1 MAIDAEAD
9 RLLADAADRA
19 RRYLAGLD
27 DRAVVPDRAA
37 LSALASFDEPLPE
50 SPGDPAATLALLDEA
65 GSPATVTSAGG
76 RYFGFVTGGSLPVAV
91 AANWLATAWD
101 QNTALPVMSPVAA
114 RLHEVV
120 TRWLADLLGLPA
132 GTAVVFVTG
141 SAMANTAAL
150 TTARDQQLA
159 RAGWDVQANGLFGAP
174 ELPVVIG
181 ENAHTTLVR
190 ALGVVGLG
198 RERVIRIPVDDQG
211 RIRADRLPKDVA
223 GPAVICAQAG
233 EVNTGAFDPFPAMVS
248 WARERDAWLH
258 VDGAFGLWALA
269 DPSRAHLTAGLA
281 GADSW
286 AADAHKWLNV
296 PYDCGICLVRRPQ
309 TCAAASP
316 RQPATCLPTWGLKRR
331 TTRRRPRSAPARW
344 TCGRCCARWAAR
356 VSPTWWSGH
365 ATMPRPWPTCCAKL
379 AWRCSTT
386 WYSTR
391 FWYGP
396 PPASRR
402 RPWWAQSRMMG
413 PAGAARPCGRAG
425 RPCGSASPA
434 GRPPIR
440 TSRRARRR
448 SSQRHSAP
456 AQVPVPERP
465 PPGDHASAPSS
476 PRAG

>member
-76 RYFGFVTGGSLPVAV
+76 RYFGFVTGGSWPVAV
-91 AANWLATAWD
+91 AANWLAAAWD
-101 QNTALPVMSPVAA
+101 QNAALPVMSPVAA

-296 PYDCGICLVRRPQ
+296 PYDSGVAFTAHPETHR
-309 TCAAASP
+309 
-316 RQPATCLPTWGLKRR
+316 ATF
-331 TTRRRPRSAPARW
+331 
-344 TCGRCCARWAAR
+344 AAR
-356 VSPTWWSGH
+356 AAYLT
-365 ATMPRPWPTCCAKL
+365 A
-379 AWRCSTT
+379 STH
-386 WYSTR
+386 TR
-391 FWYGP
+391 DNVDWVP
-396 PPASRR
+396 EH
-402 RPWWAQSRMMG
+402 
-413 PAGAARPCGRAG
+413 
-425 RPCGSASPA
+425 
-434 GRPPIR
+434 
-440 TSRRARRR
+440 SRRARGFPVYAAIR
-448 SSQRHSAP
+448 SLGRDGIRDI
-456 AQVPVPERP
+456 VERCC
-465 PPGDHASAPSS
+465 DHAQAFAVGIRELGAEVLNDVVLNQVLFRFATDDETNTILASVQQSGEAFMSGTTWDG
-476 PRAG
+476 RAAIRFSVSNWQTTDDDVRRTLAAYAGQLAAR

>member
-159 RAGWDVQANGLFGAP
+159 RAGCDLRPGRRGEQRRVRS
-174 ELPVVIG
+174 LPRDG
-181 ENAHTTLVR
+181 
-190 ALGVVGLG
+190 GLG
-198 RERVIRIPVDDQG
+198 P
-211 RIRADRLPKDVA
+211 
-223 GPAVICAQAG
+223 
-233 EVNTGAFDPFPAMVS
+233 
-248 WARERDAWLH
+248 
-258 VDGAFGLWALA
+258 
-269 DPSRAHLTAGLA
+269 
-281 GADSW
+281 
-286 AADAHKWLNV
+286 
-296 PYDCGICLVRRPQ
+296 
-309 TCAAASP
+309 
-316 RQPATCLPTWGLKRR
+316 
-331 TTRRRPRSAPARW
+331 
-344 TCGRCCARWAAR
+344 
-356 VSPTWWSGH
+356 
-365 ATMPRPWPTCCAKL
+365 
-379 AWRCSTT
+379 
-386 WYSTR
+386 
-391 FWYGP
+391 
-396 PPASRR
+396 
-402 RPWWAQSRMMG
+402 
-413 PAGAARPCGRAG
+413 
-425 RPCGSASPA
+425 
-434 GRPPIR
+434 
-440 TSRRARRR
+440 
-448 SSQRHSAP
+448 
-456 AQVPVPERP
+456 
-465 PPGDHASAPSS
+465 
-476 PRAG
+476 